1 MTAAAKKIHGF
12 LNDIGSV
19 FAKVQLADKRTLKN
33 ALVGKMLGTSILVL
47 TRREFPDDTGK
58 VFIEVKT
65 HFVKPDDIS
74 SVTQHI
80 DKAEAITEKEKL
92 DKKRKAEP

>member
-1 MTAAAKKIHGF
+1 MTANAKKIHGF
-12 LNDIGSV
+12 LNDLGHI
-19 FAKVQLADKRTLKN
+19 FAEVQLVDKRTLKN

-58 VFIEVKT
+58 VFIEIKT
-65 HFVKPDDIS
+65 HFVKPDDIF

-80 DKAEAITEKEKL
+80 DKEEAVASKKAL
-92 DKKRKAEP
+92 DQKRGKS